1 MCGVLDAEKNYI
13 IEPWAIHMRSDATR
27 MDVSR
32 QHLGE
37 YRRLNMADNFTVTK
51 TEKETKTG
59 KTITIDIKRTDSN
72 SRTIS
77 GDIEDVVAE
86 LKKLTEKD

>member
-37 YRRLNMADNFTVTK
+37 YRRMNMADNFTVTK

-59 KTITIDIKRTDSN
+59 RTITIDIKRNDNGSK
-72 SRTIS
+72 TIS
-77 GDIEDVVAE
+77 GDIGNVVAE
-86 LKKLTEKD
+86 LKKMTEKE

>member
-1 MCGVLDAEKNYI
+1 
-13 IEPWAIHMRSDATR
+13 
-27 MDVSR
+27 
-32 QHLGE
+32 
-37 YRRLNMADNFTVTK
+37 MADNFTVTK

-86 LKKLTEKD
+86 LKKLTEND